1 MINAQRNKSKV
12 LMASKAHTSSE
23 TTTAS
28 LDTLGCDYV
37 EIEINLGIEKNANA
51 IGPTIILS
59 EGDTTSSYAT
69 WSSSCTI
76 TGADG
81 DLAAAKQIRW
91 FIPTALRKRYLKL
104 SIATG
109 TATND
114 DVTHGAIAHLSRQEA
129 APGSTSDM
137 VSTTNDI
144 VTIF

>member
-1 MINAQRNKSKV
+1 MITAQKSKSKV

-37 EIEINLGIEKNANA
+37 EIEVNLGIEKNTNA

-81 DLAAAKQIRW
+81 DLAAAKEIRW
-91 FIPTALRKRYLKL
+91 LIPTSLRKRYLKL

-114 DVTHGAIAHLSRQEA
+114 DVTFGSIARLTRQES